1 MNGMAG
7 SDMVGE
13 LSRQVL
19 KMEAEIEE
27 LKRENH
33 ELKSRMEKSQAT
45 SEIGRMINQV
55 NDISRTIAKVVEVQP
70 VSASATD
77 HVASDADRSGS
88 GMAQTTL
95 SASQEDTFTQKA
107 AAELALMA
115 NELHSLMAQFK
126 C

>member
-19 KMEAEIEE
+19 KMEAAIEE

-88 GMAQTTL
+88 GMAQATL

-107 AAELALMA
+107 AAELAFMA
-115 NELHSLMAQFK
+115 DELHSLMAQFK